1 MTYRIDIQHACSSKI
16 PITDDLI
23 MRWAKTTLHAI
34 QPKAELT
41 IRLVDP
47 EEMIHLNHIY
57 RQQHKPT
64 NVLAFPVNL
73 PKTVRLV
80 RPLLGD
86 VVICSQVLL
95 EESQAQSIPLDAHW
109 AHIVIHGILHLVGYD
124 HIKPEEARIMEERE
138 VALLTALGYAD
149 PYQQDKHLDEY

>member
-47 EEMIHLNHIY
+47 EEMIH
-57 RQQHKPT
+57 
-64 NVLAFPVNL
+64 
-73 PKTVRLV
+73 
-80 RPLLGD
+80 
-86 VVICSQVLL
+86 
-95 EESQAQSIPLDAHW
+95 
-109 AHIVIHGILHLVGYD
+109 
-124 HIKPEEARIMEERE
+124 
-138 VALLTALGYAD
+138 
-149 PYQQDKHLDEY
+149 

>member
-1 MTYRIDIQHACSSKI
+1 M
-16 PITDDLI
+16 
-23 MRWAKTTLHAI
+23 
-34 QPKAELT
+34 
-41 IRLVDP
+41 
-47 EEMIHLNHIY
+47 NH
-57 RQQHKPT
+57 
-64 NVLAFPVNL
+64 

-124 HIKPEEARIMEERE
+124 HIKPEEARTMEERE